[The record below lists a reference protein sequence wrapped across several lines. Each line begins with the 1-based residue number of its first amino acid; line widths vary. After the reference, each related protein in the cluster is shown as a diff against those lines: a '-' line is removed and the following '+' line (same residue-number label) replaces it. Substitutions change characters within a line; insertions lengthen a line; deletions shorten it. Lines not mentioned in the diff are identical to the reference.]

1 MRAWKKCV
9 AFYGST
15 DVPLCFP
22 VFVYMIL
29 LFIAHIFALDLAFS
43 SIAST
48 VSTVAYFHE
57 VNGFTEPSS
66 AF

>member
-57 VNGFTEPSS
+57 VNGFTDPSS